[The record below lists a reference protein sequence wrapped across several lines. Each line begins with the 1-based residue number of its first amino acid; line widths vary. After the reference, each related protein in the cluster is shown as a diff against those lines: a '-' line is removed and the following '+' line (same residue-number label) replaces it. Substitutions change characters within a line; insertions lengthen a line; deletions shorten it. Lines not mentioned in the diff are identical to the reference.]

1 MSQFDISKLPK
12 GPKGFMHDWGSDQ
25 RAFKGVPWG
34 KAMMW
39 IFLLSDTFIFSCF
52 LISLMTARASTT
64 VAWPYPSEV
73 FGLTVFGTSVP
84 LLLIAI
90 MTFVLIT
97 SSGTMAI
104 AVKYGYEKNRKLC
117 GWFLLSTAIGGLTF
131 AFITGQLLVWQHYV
145 NLGQYASTNPGN
157 AFFYLFTALHGL
169 HVLGGL
175 FFWGKATTKLF
186 TKNFNILKIKQAIE
200 LCAIYWHFLLIVW
213 FILFGLMIAT

>member
-1 MSQFDISKLPK
+1 MSQFDIEKLPK
-12 GPKGFMHDWGSDQ
+12 GPRGFMHDWGSDQ

-52 LISLMTARASTT
+52 LISLMTARAST
-64 VAWPYPSEV
+64 VVPWPYPSEV

-117 GWFLLSTAIGGLTF
+117 GWFLLATAIGL
-131 AFITGQLLVWQHYV
+131 
-145 NLGQYASTNPGN
+145 S
-157 AFFYLFTALHGL
+157 
-169 HVLGGL
+169 
-175 FFWGKATTKLF
+175 
-186 TKNFNILKIKQAIE
+186 
-200 LCAIYWHFLLIVW
+200 LIH
-213 FILFGLMIAT
+213 I

>member
-1 MSQFDISKLPK
+1 MSQFDISKLPQ
-12 GPKGFMHDWGSDQ
+12 GPKGFVHDLGSDQ
-25 RAFKGVPWG
+25 RVFKGVPWG

-117 GWFLLSTAIGGLTF
+117 GWFLLATAIGGLTF
-131 AFITGQLLVWQHYV
+131 AFITGQLLVWQYYV
-145 NLGQYASTNPGN
+145 NLGQYASTNPAN

-169 HVLGGL
+169 HILGGL
-175 FFWGKATTKLF
+175 FFWGRATTKLF
-186 TKNFNILKIKQAIE
+186 QNNYSVTKIKQAIS
-200 LCAIYWHFLLIVW
+200 LCATYWHFLLIVW
-213 FILFGLMIAT
+213 IVLFGLMITT